1 MSVETA
7 REATRKKEA
16 KETLQERP
24 NRGVVMGEGLG
35 VKEKARKQNEERWE
49 QSTHRV
55 VVFTDESS

>member
-35 VKEKARKQNEERWE
+35 DSGGEGEEAE
-49 QSTHRV
+49 
-55 VVFTDESS
+55 